1 MKKRSYEWESNEEA
15 KHELDPITDKIVEL
29 HKALL
34 TENGIL
40 RARVENMKQQIDGLR
55 AMLKD
60 GFCCGKE
67 EK

>member
-1 MKKRSYEWESNEEA
+1 MAWEWESNREA
-15 KHELDPITDKIVEL
+15 KKEVDPITDKIVEL

-34 TENGIL
+34 IENGIL
-40 RARVENMKQQIDGLR
+40 RARIENMKQQIEGLR
-55 AMLKD
+55 ALLSA

>member
-1 MKKRSYEWESNEEA
+1 MKKRSYEWESNREA

-40 RARVENMKQQIDGLR
+40 KARVENMKQQIDGLK

>member
-15 KHELDPITDKIVEL
+15 KYELDPITDKIVEL

-34 TENGIL
+34 VENERL
-40 RARVENMKQQIDGLR
+40 RARVENMKQQIEGLR